1 MFGKINTPVLMKASI
16 LLISLLAFP
25 LQAAVPL
32 LMDRLN
38 DEHARGQDQWIY
50 NDFQK
55 AVTEAKRTGKPIFVT
70 FRCVPCKDCK
80 AFDAEVAK
88 GNKVIRELTEK
99 HFISLRQVEMKGV
112 DLSLFQFD
120 YDLNWAAIFMNA
132 DGTIYS
138 RYGTQSEAG
147 ADAYNSVESLEKTM
161 RRVLTLHAN
170 ATNYK
175 KYLAGKRGK
184 PKPYKSAM
192 EMPGLE
198 KKEEYRK
205 TTQVNNCIHCHNIHD
220 AENHQLHLEGRM
232 TNDKLWR
239 YPLPNNIGLEIDP
252 KDGLKISRVIKGS
265 PAETS
270 GLRAGQSI
278 AYMNDQ
284 LILSIADIQWV
295 LHHLP
300 NTTTQIR
307 IRPWNSGRDHIL
319 TTRIGW
325 KRTDISW
332 RGSLW
337 NLHPRLRVYMP
348 PAKPNELKK
357 LNLPAGHHAL
367 KVQWINNAS
376 AEGQAALK
384 AGLKLNDFIIAMA
397 GKPFGKA
404 IDHDNFNAQVKL
416 NYKSGQKLPLTLMR
430 NGKRIEFQWPLQ

>member
-1 MFGKINTPVLMKASI
+1 MKVLIPFFGFLATSLSAADPP
-16 LLISLLAFP
+16 LI
-25 LQAAVPL
+25 
-32 LMDRLN
+32 DRLN
-38 DEHARGQDQWIY
+38 DQHARGQNQWIY

-55 AVTEAKRTGKPIFVT
+55 AFAEAKRTGKPIFVT
-70 FRCVPCKDCK
+70 FRCVPCKECK

-88 GNKVIRELTEK
+88 DSKVIRELAQK

-138 RYGTQSEAG
+138 RYGTQSAAG

-161 RRVLTLHAN
+161 HRVLTLHAN
-170 ATNYK
+170 ATNYR

-184 PKPYKSAM
+184 PKSYKNAL
-192 EMPGLE
+192 EMPGMENKE
-198 KKEEYRK
+198 KYRK
-205 TTQVNNCIHCHNIHD
+205 ITQVNNCIHCHNIHD
-220 AENHQLHLEGRM
+220 AENHQLHLDGKM
-232 TNDKLWR
+232 TNEKLWR

-252 KDGLKISRVIKGS
+252 KDGLKINRVIKGS
-265 PAETS
+265 PAEKAD
-270 GLRAGQSI
+270 LKPGQSI

-300 NTTTQIR
+300 NTANQIR
-307 IRPWNSGRDHIL
+307 IRPWNSSREHIL

-348 PAKPNELKK
+348 AAKANELKK
-357 LNLPAGHHAL
+357 LNLPAGQHAL
-367 KVQWINNAS
+367 KVQWINNGS

-397 GKPFGKA
+397 GKPFDKA
-404 IDHDNFNAQVKL
+404 IDHDIFNAQVKL

-430 NGKRIEFQWPLQ
+430 NGKRVPFEWPLQ

>member
-1 MFGKINTPVLMKASI
+1 MK
-16 LLISLLAFP
+16 
-25 LQAAVPL
+25 
-32 LMDRLN
+32 N
-38 DEHARGQDQWIY
+38 
-50 NDFQK
+50 
-55 AVTEAKRTGKPIFVT
+55 
-70 FRCVPCKDCK
+70 
-80 AFDAEVAK
+80 
-88 GNKVIRELTEK
+88 
-99 HFISLRQVEMKGV
+99 V
-112 DLSLFQFD
+112 DLNLFQFD

-138 RYGTQSEAG
+138 RYGTQSAAG
-147 ADAYNSVESLEKTM
+147 ADTYNSVESLEKTM

-170 ATNYK
+170 AINYR

-184 PKPYKSAM
+184 PKPYKTAL
-192 EMPGLE
+192 EMPGME

-220 AENHQLHLEGRM
+220 AENHQLHLEGTM
-232 TNDKLWR
+232 TNEKLWR

-252 KDGLKISRVIKGS
+252 KDGLKINRVIAGS
-265 PAETS
+265 AAEKA

-300 NTTTQIR
+300 NTATNIR
-307 IRPWNSGRDHIL
+307 IRPWNSNREHIL

-325 KRTDISW
+325 KKTDISW

-348 PAKPNELKK
+348 AAKPNELKQ
-357 LNLPAGHHAL
+357 LNLPAGQHAL
-367 KVQWINNAS
+367 KVQWINNGS

-397 GKPFGKA
+397 GKPFEKT
-404 IDHDNFNAQVKL
+404 IDHDIFNAQVKL

-430 NGKRIEFQWPLQ
+430 NGKRIPFAWPLQ

>member
-1 MFGKINTPVLMKASI
+1 MKTLIALFILTAAS
-16 LLISLLAFP
+16 LSAAPPPLI
-25 LQAAVPL
+25 
-32 LMDRLN
+32 DRLN
-38 DEHARGQDQWIY
+38 DEHARGQNQWIY

-55 AVTEAKRTGKPIFVT
+55 AFAEAKRTGKPIFVT
-70 FRCVPCKDCK
+70 FRCVPCKECK
-80 AFDAEVAK
+80 AFDAEVAQ
-88 GNKVIRELTEK
+88 NSKVIRELAAK

-170 ATNYK
+170 AANYK

-184 PKPYKSAM
+184 PKSYKTAM

-198 KKEEYRK
+198 NKEQYRK
-205 TTQVNNCIHCHNIHD
+205 ATQVNNCIHCHNIHD
-220 AENHQLHLEGRM
+220 AENHQLHLEGKM

-239 YPLPNNIGLEIDP
+239 YPLPKNIGLVIDP

-265 PAETS
+265 PAEIS
-270 GLRAGQSI
+270 GLKAGQSI

-300 NTTTQIR
+300 NTNTQIR
-307 IRPWNSGRDHIL
+307 IRPWNSSREHIL
-319 TTRIGW
+319 RTRVGW

-348 PAKPNELKK
+348 TAKPNELKK
-357 LNLPAGHHAL
+357 LNLPAGQHAL
-367 KVQWINNAS
+367 KVQWINNGS

-397 GKPFGKA
+397 GKPFLKA
-404 IDHDNFNAQVKL
+404 MDHDKFNALVKL
-416 NYKSGQKLPLTLMR
+416 NYKSGQKLPLTLIR

>member
-1 MFGKINTPVLMKASI
+1 
-16 LLISLLAFP
+16 
-25 LQAAVPL
+25 
-32 LMDRLN
+32 
-38 DEHARGQDQWIY
+38 
-50 NDFQK
+50 
-55 AVTEAKRTGKPIFVT
+55 
-70 FRCVPCKDCK
+70 
-80 AFDAEVAK
+80 
-88 GNKVIRELTEK
+88 
-99 HFISLRQVEMKGV
+99 
-112 DLSLFQFD
+112 
-120 YDLNWAAIFMNA
+120 
-132 DGTIYS
+132 
-138 RYGTQSEAG
+138 
-147 ADAYNSVESLEKTM
+147 
-161 RRVLTLHAN
+161 
-170 ATNYK
+170 
-175 KYLAGKRGK
+175 
-184 PKPYKSAM
+184 
-192 EMPGLE
+192 
-198 KKEEYRK
+198 
-205 TTQVNNCIHCHNIHD
+205 
-220 AENHQLHLEGRM
+220 M

-270 GLRAGQSI
+270 GLKAGQSI

-307 IRPWNSGRDHIL
+307 IRPWNSGRNHIL
-319 TTRIGW
+319 TTRVGW
-325 KRTDISW
+325 KKSDISW

-348 PAKPNELKK
+348 AAKPNELKK
-357 LNLPAGHHAL
+357 LKLPAGQHAL

>member
-1 MFGKINTPVLMKASI
+1 MFGQMNTPVLIKAII
-16 LLISLLAFP
+16 LGLCFLASPLL
-25 LQAAVPL
+25 AAVPL
-32 LMDRLN
+32 LMDRIN

-55 AVTEAKRTGKPIFVT
+55 AVTEAKKTGKPLFVT

-99 HFISLRQVEMKGV
+99 HFISLRQVEMKNV
-112 DLSLFQFD
+112 NLSLFQFD

-132 DGTIYS
+132 DGIIYS
-138 RYGTQSEAG
+138 RYGTQSAAG
-147 ADAYNSVESLEKTM
+147 ADTYNSVESLEKTM

-170 ATNYK
+170 ATNYR

-184 PKPYKSAM
+184 PKPYKTAL
-192 EMPGLE
+192 EMPGME

-220 AENHQLHLEGRM
+220 AENHQLHLEGTM
-232 TNDKLWR
+232 TNEKLWR

-252 KDGLKISRVIKGS
+252 KDGLKINRVIAGS
-265 PAETS
+265 AAEKA
-270 GLRAGQSI
+270 GLKVGQSV
-278 AYMNDQ
+278 AYMNGQ

-300 NTTTQIR
+300 NTATNIR
-307 IRPWNSGRDHIL
+307 IRPWNSNREHVL

-325 KRTDISW
+325 KKTDISW

-348 PAKPNELKK
+348 AAKPNELKQ
-357 LNLPAGHHAL
+357 LNLPAGQHAL
-367 KVQWINNAS
+367 KVQWINNGS

-397 GKPFGKA
+397 GKPFEKT
-404 IDHDNFNAQVKL
+404 IDHDIFNAQVKL

-430 NGKRIEFQWPLQ
+430 NGKRIPFAWPLQ